1 MENIWCEKGGQVVR
15 VHLVPLQVLTLKRVR
30 MVENMKIT
38 SDLFCVISIFLS
50 HLVTVEILACGPF
63 LSSLLIATKWRKLRR
78 T

>member
-15 VHLVPLQVLTLKRVR
+15 VHLVPLQVLTLERVR

-38 SDLFCVISIFLS
+38 SDLFCVISIILS

>member
-30 MVENMKIT
+30 MVENVKIT
-38 SDLFCVISIFLS
+38 SDLFCVIYIFLS

>member
-15 VHLVPLQVLTLKRVR
+15 VHLVPLQVLTLERVR

-38 SDLFCVISIFLS
+38 SDLFCVII